1 MELTICLTMP
11 EVRLRKKCVEL
22 KLETEIM
29 ESPIKEYDFFA
40 VLGNLLDN
48 AIDAAAKCDEGR
60 RSVELK
66 LYRANNI
73 TVLSLKKQLFVR
85 AEKKRK
91 GNFYQL
97 KKEGSMDGE
106 LKM

>member
-73 TVLSLKKQLFVR
+73 TVLSLKNSYSSEPK
-85 AEKKRK
+85 
-91 GNFYQL
+91 
-97 KKEGSMDGE
+97 KKEREIFIS
-106 LKM
+106 